1 MFYQSL
7 NCAVTELQ
15 NPNPRPGL
23 GLPCRITANNL
34 YSVLPSCSPLT
45 RNGLIPIVW
54 PRASA
59 CAIAGAGSAPC
70 DARSLHRTG
79 CDQNPNPFVWLPK
92 LKWCGPGC
100 VTGSPTKY
108 EI

>member
-59 CAIAGAGSAPC
+59 CAIAGLVPPHVMLGACIGLAVIK
-70 DARSLHRTG
+70 
-79 CDQNPNPFVWLPK
+79 NPNPF
-92 LKWCGPGC
+92 GC
-100 VTGSPTKY
+100 LNSSGAGRAV
-108 EI
+108 